1 MCLLYL
7 MPTAPLEDDDL
18 FWDRY
23 HSLSLTRQEKIDRFI
38 FPKDKQLSLAA
49 GLAFQAGL
57 ADYGLREQQLTIA
70 HHQNGKPYLPE
81 YPELFFNIAHSGQ
94 LAICAFSSRE
104 IGADVEMMAPVDLEL
119 ARRFF
124 DNNEYRDIIVADCP
138 SEAFYDYWVLK
149 ESYLKATGLGFKLPL
164 DAFRIARKDSTG
176 KNQLRVYQ
184 DNIQMPYGFYLTTVL
199 ENYKLAVC
207 TNGDPPEMELRFL

>member
-1 MCLLYL
+1 MCVTYL
-7 MPTAPLEDDDL
+7 MPTAPLEDDAF

-23 HSLSLTRQEKIDRFI
+23 HRLSPDRQEKIDRFI

-70 HHQNGKPYLPE
+70 DDQNGKPYLPE
-81 YPELFFNIAHSGQ
+81 YPDLFFNIAHSEQ
-94 LAICAFSSRE
+94 LAICAFSNRE
-104 IGADVEMMAPVDLEL
+104 IGTDVEKVTTIDLEL

-124 DNNEYRDIIVADCP
+124 ADAEYRDIIAADCP
-138 SEAFYDYWVLK
+138 EEAFYDYWVLK
-149 ESYLKATGLGFKLPL
+149 ESYMKATGLGFQLSL
-164 DAFRIARKDSTG
+164 DAFRIAREDALLKD
-176 KNQLRVYQ
+176 QFRVYQ
-184 DNIQMPYGFYLTTVL
+184 DNIQMPYRFYLTTVF

-207 TNGDPPEMELRFL
+207 TKGNPPEMKLRFL